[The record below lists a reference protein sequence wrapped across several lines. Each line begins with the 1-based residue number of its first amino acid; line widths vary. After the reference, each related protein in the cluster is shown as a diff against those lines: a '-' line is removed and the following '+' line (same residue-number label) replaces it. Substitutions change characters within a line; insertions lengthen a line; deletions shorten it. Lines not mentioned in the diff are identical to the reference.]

1 MNIIILTLFFLM
13 TARVAALNNLF
24 VIMFSQLSSLSYL
37 IITDRLPDFN
47 IVILVLM
54 VTGGIIGGAIGSNYR
69 NKLSNVIIEKLF
81 MKAMVVVL
89 LINIANA
96 IKFYIL

>member
-54 VTGGIIGGAIGSNYR
+54 VTGGIIGGVIGSNYR
-69 NKLSNVIIEKLF
+69 NKLSNLIIEKLF